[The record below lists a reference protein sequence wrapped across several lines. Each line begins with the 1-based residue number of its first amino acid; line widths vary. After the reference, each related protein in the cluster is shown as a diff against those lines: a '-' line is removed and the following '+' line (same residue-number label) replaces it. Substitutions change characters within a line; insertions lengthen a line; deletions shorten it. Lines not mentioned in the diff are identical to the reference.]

1 MFKNLIIKYI
11 IRRLFIMKK
20 TKILLIAAVVS
31 CMMFSAVACGS
42 RDNEADDNYVT
53 SGGERN
59 TTTNR
64 NNETTT
70 NRNNET
76 TSSKIVG
83 GAGADAGLRPRA
95 DLCKADRREQGIPV
109 SHQYGGSRGGSGP
122 SCRCRVSR

>member
-1 MFKNLIIKYI
+1 
-11 IRRLFIMKK
+11 MKK

-83 GAGADAGLRPRA
+83 GAGADAA
-95 DLCKADRREQGIPV
+95 DTARDVGRDALDTVEEDRKSV
-109 SHQYGGSRGGSGP
+109 
-122 SCRCRVSR
+122 V